1 MGLDK
6 RATVA
11 LRTAEMLIERSRKEY
26 NLKIESEAL
35 GPQEPEEKQ
44 ALADAI
50 TSMFKALGM
59 YQQAEGFLIECHED
73 VEVTLKEMKVQM
85 KQSEKSVRPRLQQG
99 IDQMHGFADHQDEK
113 IQAVQEQMGRMDTQL
128 KEVLEFLPGFAEEA
142 SRILG
147 LPPAQGA
154 EEEEQEADEL
164 N

>member
-1 MGLDK
+1 MGEK
-6 RATVA
+6 
-11 LRTAEMLIERSRKEY
+11 SQKEY

-59 YQQAEGFLIECHED
+59 YQQAEGFLIECHEN

-113 IQAVQEQMGRMDTQL
+113 IKGVQDQMQRLDTQL
-128 KEVLEFLPGFAEEA
+128 QEVLKHLPEFAEQAAKILAGETGPEGEMLPVQEA
-142 SRILG
+142 D
-147 LPPAQGA
+147 Q
-154 EEEEQEADEL
+154 EEEEQEADE
-164 N
+164 